1 MKSFQKLFA
10 AVLAVMMAVMV
21 GANII
26 LIHANQ
32 GGRKSRPYRV
42 EAARIA
48 EQMQAGEFVTP
59 SDFAAHY
66 EWITGVVRLTE
77 DNRAV
82 FYDTNSDYLVKEING
97 EIYRFDYVPSPAP
110 SFSLLAVNV
119 CLGIA
124 ALGVIL
130 LLLYLREKI
139 IKPFDRLREVPY
151 ELAKGNLSLPLK
163 ESRDKYFGR
172 FVWGLDLLREKLE
185 QQKADALALQKEKKT
200 LVLSLSHDIKTPL
213 GVIELYAKALE
224 KGLYR
229 DEPKKKE
236 VAVGI
241 SAKCGEIKNYIDK
254 IIEASHEDF
263 LDLQVENGEFYLSEM
278 VRQIDEF
285 YTDKLELLQMEFTV
299 GNFNDCLLKG
309 DSDRAVEAVQNLIEN
324 AIKYGDGKGVSLS
337 FGTEENCL
345 LVSVTNGGCT
355 LSEAELPHIFD
366 SFWRG
371 SNVGSVDGSGL
382 GLYICRQ
389 LMRRMNGEVFAETD
403 GGRITVTAVFGKA

>member
-1 MKSFQKLFA
+1 MA
-10 AVLAVMMAVMV
+10 AIVAVIV
-21 GANII
+21 GANIF
-26 LIHANQ
+26 LIHTNQ

-48 EQMQAGEFVTP
+48 EQMQTDEFVTP

-66 EWITGVVRLTE
+66 ECITGVVRLTE
-77 DNRAV
+77 DNREL
-82 FYDTNSDYLVKEING
+82 FYDTNSDYLIKEING
-97 EIYRFDYVPSPAP
+97 ELYRFDYESSADPSPAR
-110 SFSLLAVNV
+110 LAVNV
-119 CLGIA
+119 CFGIA

-130 LLLYLREKI
+130 LLWYLREKI
-139 IKPFDRLREVPY
+139 IKPFDRLRDVPY

-172 FVWGLDLLREKLE
+172 FLWGLDLLREHLE
-185 QQKADALALQKEKKT
+185 QQKADALQLQKEKKT
-200 LVLSLSHDIKTPL
+200 LLLSLSHDIKTPL

-229 DEPKKKE
+229 DERKKAE

-241 SAKCGEIKNYIDK
+241 SAKCGEIKRYIDE

-263 LDLQVENGEFYLSEM
+263 LDLQVENGEFYLSEII
-278 VRQIDEF
+278 RQIDEF
-285 YTDKLELLQMEFTV
+285 YTDKMELLQMDFTV
-299 GNFNDCLLKG
+299 GKYTDCILQG
-309 DSDRAVEAVQNLIEN
+309 DGDRAVEVVQNLIEN
-324 AIKYGDGKGVSLS
+324 AIKYGDGKGISVT
-337 FGTEENCL
+337 FRTEEDCL
-345 LVSVTNGGCT
+345 LLSVTNGGCT

-403 GGRITVTAVFGKA
+403 SGQITVTAVFRKA

>member
-1 MKSFQKLFA
+1 MA
-10 AVLAVMMAVMV
+10 AIVAVIV
-21 GANII
+21 GANLF
-26 LIHANQ
+26 LIHADK

-48 EQMQAGEFVTP
+48 EQIRAGEFVTP
-59 SDFAAHY
+59 SDFASYY
-66 EWITGVVRLTE
+66 ECITGVVRLTE
-77 DNRAV
+77 DNREV

-97 EIYRFDYVPSPAP
+97 ELYRFDYEQPADHSPAL
-110 SFSLLAVNV
+110 FAVNV
-119 CLGIA
+119 CLGMA
-124 ALGVIL
+124 ALSVIL

-229 DEPKKKE
+229 DERKKKE

-299 GNFNDCLLKG
+299 GSFTDCILKG
-309 DSDRAVEAVQNLIEN
+309 DGDRAVEVVQNLMEN
-324 AIKYGDGKGVSLS
+324 AVKYGDGKGVSLS

-403 GGRITVTAVFGKA
+403 GSQITVTAVFGKA